1 MRPRTV
7 KALLWLPFV
16 IGALVWLAL
25 AIATGALPGP
35 ASGGAA
41 NAGVITIYRQ
51 AKPITDRIPV
61 CPQQ

>member
-25 AIATGALPGP
+25 AIATGARPGP
-35 ASGGAA
+35 ASNAGADT
-41 NAGVITIYRQ
+41 GVITIYRQ
-51 AKPITDRIPV
+51 AKPITDRIPA